1 MSKLTLWR
9 RPSMGMGDMDMA
21 ADMVVDMGDMD
32 MADMVDMDM
41 VVMVDMVPL
50 VMVVMSKLT
59 RSRRPSM
66 GMGEVDM
73 AEEDMAEEDMAEEDM
88 AEEDMVEEDMV
99 DIIPLQDTV
108 VLAKQKPTKIR
119 QILGRPML
127 SLCMWVSK

>member
-1 MSKLTLWR
+1 MSKLTLRR

-21 ADMVVDMGDMD
+21 AADMGDMDMAAADMGDMD
-32 MADMVDMDM
+32 MADMGDMGMAD
-41 VVMVDMVPL
+41 MVDMVPQ

-59 RSRRPSM
+59 RWRRPSM

-73 AEEDMAEEDMAEEDM
+73 AVDMVDMVDMA
-88 AEEDMVEEDMV
+88 EEDMV